1 MDTTATDVVPATV
14 DSRGS
19 ASCSAKVRDPCPWCH
34 RVSRRACC
42 VFAIT
47 GGLKSFAAA
56 YGIKAG
62 LAILL
67 LLIKGRLNL
76 RSLGQAL
83 LGLDSLRLGAVVGLM
98 STITRALRCLLSRIR
113 RVDDKA
119 NAFVSALV
127 GGCASALDDP
137 SRRSGLGVYLLCRAL
152 YSVAHTGLRLGAL
165 PRLPGALVA
174 LFAFANTGILYAFA
188 YEPHLLD
195 RAYYQWMMNL
205 TLLNHEKLQWTLRDP
220 RLARQQLKRC
230 SDASV
235 ALPSVS
241 GSSWGEGSNPGVSAT
256 GLAGRLTLPSVSLY
270 SLDDALGR
278 GPGRAQAII
287 DGQTWCSAHGH
298 SLLQQQ
304 SPVARAPHLT
314 HSASN
319 ALKRDLAIPFEK
331 ALLLPASS
339 VSGVP
344 IEPRWV
350 HAALVSQVQR
360 PDAFRHCDV
369 AWHRGKPCMQA
380 HALEVIPI
388 LLR

>member
-1 MDTTATDVVPATV
+1 MDASAAGVVAAAV
-14 DSRGS
+14 DSHGS
-19 ASCSAKVRDPCPWCH
+19 TSSSAKVRDPCPWCH

-42 VFAIT
+42 VFALT

-76 RSLGQAL
+76 RALGQAL

-98 STITRALRCLLSRIR
+98 STITRALRCLLSRVR

-119 NAFVSALV
+119 NAFFSALV

-230 SDASV
+230 GTASV
-235 ALPSVS
+235 APPSVS

-256 GLAGRLTLPSVSLY
+256 GLAGRLTLPSVNLY
-270 SLDDALGR
+270 SLDDALGS
-278 GPGRAQAII
+278 GPGRAQAVI
-287 DGQTWCSAHGH
+287 DGQTWCSAHDH
-298 SLLQQQ
+298 SLQ
-304 SPVARAPHLT
+304 PPTVARAPHLT
-314 HSASN
+314 HTASN

-331 ALLLPASS
+331 ALSIATSGA
-339 VSGVP
+339 SGVP

-360 PDAFRHCDV
+360 PDAYRHCDV
-369 AWHRGKPCMQA
+369 AWHRGKPCMRA